1 MKSGCWWG
9 LISARTATSNAAPRM
24 LPPTPAA
31 ASAEADYLLHLYITG
46 ATPNSMRA
54 VRNIKDICEQHL
66 AGRYELLI
74 IDIYQ
79 QPHLASEQQIIAAP
93 TLLRLRPLPRRQLV
107 GDLSN
112 REAVLISLGIP
123 RPSN

>member
-1 MKSGCWWG
+1 
-9 LISARTATSNAAPRM
+9 M

-123 RPSN
+123 RPAN

>member
-1 MKSGCWWG
+1 M
-9 LISARTATSNAAPRM
+9 TTSTE
-24 LPPTPAA
+24 LPALPTE
-31 ASAEADYLLHLYITG
+31 AEYLLHLYITG

-54 VRNIKDICEQHL
+54 VRNIKEICEEHL

-79 QPHLASEQQIIAAP
+79 QPQLARQEQIIAAP
-93 TLLRLRPLPRRQLV
+93 TLIRQRPLPRRQLV

-112 REAVLISLGIP
+112 RAAVLISLGI
-123 RPSN
+123 SQSGSAN

>member
-1 MKSGCWWG
+1 MHHS
-9 LISARTATSNAAPRM
+9 PED
-24 LPPTPAA
+24 
-31 ASAEADYLLHLYITG
+31 ASSPAEAEYLLHLYITG

-54 VRNIKDICEQHL
+54 VRNIKEICEEHL

-79 QPHLASEQQIIAAP
+79 QPLLAQQEQIVAAP
-93 TLLRLRPLPRRQLV
+93 TLIRMRPLPRRQLV

-112 REAVLISLGIP
+112 RPSVLISLGVP
-123 RPSN
+123 QSGPSN

>member
-1 MKSGCWWG
+1 
-9 LISARTATSNAAPRM
+9 M
-24 LPPTPAA
+24 LLPTPAA
-31 ASAEADYLLHLYITG
+31 APPEAEYLLHLYITG

-54 VRNIKDICEQHL
+54 VRNIKDICKQHL

-79 QPHLASEQQIIAAP
+79 HPHLASEQQIIAAP

-123 RPSN
+123 RPA

>member
-1 MKSGCWWG
+1 M
-9 LISARTATSNAAPRM
+9 TTSTDAVPSV
-24 LPPTPAA
+24 TE
-31 ASAEADYLLHLYITG
+31 AEYLLHLYITG

-54 VRNIKDICEQHL
+54 VRNIKEICEAHL

-79 QPHLASEQQIIAAP
+79 QPELARQEQIVAAP
-93 TLLRLRPLPRRQLV
+93 TLIRVRPLPRRQLV

-112 REAVLISLGIP
+112 RPSVLISLGVP
-123 RPSN
+123 QSGAAN

>member
-1 MKSGCWWG
+1 MQPSTE
-9 LISARTATSNAAPRM
+9 SA
-24 LPPTPAA
+24 PTP
-31 ASAEADYLLHLYITG
+31 SEPEYLLHLYITG

-54 VRNIKDICEQHL
+54 VRNIKEICERHL

-74 IDIYQ
+74 VDIYQ
-79 QPHLASEQQIIAAP
+79 QPHRAREEQIVAAP
-93 TLLRLRPLPRRQLV
+93 TLVRLRPLPRRQLV

-123 RPSN
+123 RPSGLQ